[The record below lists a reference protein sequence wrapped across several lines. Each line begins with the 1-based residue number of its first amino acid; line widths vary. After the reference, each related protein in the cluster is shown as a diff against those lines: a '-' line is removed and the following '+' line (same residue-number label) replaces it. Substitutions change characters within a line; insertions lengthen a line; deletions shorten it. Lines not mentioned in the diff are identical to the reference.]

1 MIKKLYRYEVINYE
15 DGPKISLDEYDVV
28 KETPKGH
35 WIAEKFFFWSD
46 TFPKSEKDKWKWVPK
61 EGSKVFARTTKTE
74 ALHDFECRK
83 KRYRGIMQA
92 RLLELETVFDLLEDL
107 KKKELK

>member
-1 MIKKLYRYEVINYE
+1 MVKELYRYDTVSYE
-15 DGPKISLDEYDVV
+15 DGPKIELHEYRMV

-35 WIAEKFFFWSD
+35 WISYGLCFHSD
-46 TFPKSEKDKWKWVPK
+46 VRPLDYSLYKWVPK
-61 EGSKVFARTTKTE
+61 EGINVYARTTKAE

-83 KRYRGIMQA
+83 KRYRGILQA
-92 RLLELETVFDLLEDL
+92 RLLELETVFYLLEDL